1 MRPALWRPERTKP
14 ASVTLGSIR
23 ASFAAVSEVLA
34 RVTTRTL
41 DHPRGPD
48 VVHRIRVPQAWLE
61 SGEVVEFELPRNLSC
76 AACDGGGCDS
86 CERSGAITLR
96 DRHELPELLQVTLP
110 ARKSEA
116 NGEARGVVIRIPEQG
131 GLPPE
136 HGEVLPRGFLL
147 LRVELAETADPGV
160 TRVPEP
166 ESHGRFS
173 LRIPRASRNQLRLL
187 AVAVAFVLLAGLAIL
202 TFRRFRG
209 LG

>member
-1 MRPALWRPERTKP
+1 M
-14 ASVTLGSIR
+14 
-23 ASFAAVSEVLA
+23 SEVLA
-34 RVTTRTL
+34 RVITRTL
-41 DHPRGPD
+41 DVPRGPD

-76 AACDGGGCDS
+76 AACEGGGCDS

-96 DRHELPELLQVTLP
+96 GRQELPEILHVTLP
-110 ARKSEA
+110 ARTPEA

-136 HGEVLPRGFLL
+136 HGDVLPRGLLL
-147 LRVELAETADPGV
+147 LRVEIAEAADPGV
-160 TRVPEP
+160 TRALQPEP
-166 ESHGRFS
+166 PESRERLS
-173 LRIPRASRNQLRLL
+173 LRIPRPSRKQLRLIAL
-187 AVAVAFVLLAGLAIL
+187 AVTIVLLAGLAIL